1 MQVKDAMGIMEI
13 PEYKEAI
20 VNADVS
26 KTQKMKK
33 LVFKMMKK
41 RFMLGILLAVRV
53 RQKQNK
59 KKEKC
64 PGYL

>member
-33 LVFKMMKK
+33 IVFKMMKK

-59 KKEKC
+59 KKENNF
-64 PGYL
+64 YV